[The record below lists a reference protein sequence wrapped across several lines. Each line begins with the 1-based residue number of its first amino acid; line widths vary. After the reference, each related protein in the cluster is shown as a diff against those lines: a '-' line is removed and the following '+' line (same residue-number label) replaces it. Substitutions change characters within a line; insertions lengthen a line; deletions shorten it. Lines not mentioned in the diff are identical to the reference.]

1 MGVLWDP
8 KLYNFFVVGL
18 GPRRKG
24 KRGKGERKR
33 EKRRRRKNPVPVK
46 PNYFPLK
53 SEHEG

>member
-24 KRGKGERKR
+24 KGGKGERKR